1 MLQYSYKYYNKLLN
15 LDQVEDGGDPG
26 RYDTSS
32 VTVLVLDSNDNA
44 PVFEHSPYTI
54 KILENVDLSRAP
66 FFTVR
71 ARDRDD
77 APFND
82 VEYSIRA
89 GGQHDNYF
97 VVNSTTGDIY
107 ISGPV
112 DR

>member
-1 MLQYSYKYYNKLLN
+1 MFLK
-15 LDQVEDGGDPG
+15 VEDGGDPG

-32 VTVLVLDSNDNA
+32 VTVLVLDSNDNP
-44 PVFEHSPYTI
+44 PVFEHSPYTV
-54 KILENVDLSRAP
+54 KIMENADLSKKP
-66 FFTVR
+66 IFTVR

-77 APFND
+77 SPFNEI
-82 VEYSIRA
+82 EYSIRA

-97 VVNSTTGDIY
+97 TVNSSTGDIY